1 MKKRSVVGIIISV
14 IMSILLVPFLWVFEI
29 SGTAMMT
36 VSSVVKEER
45 KEEVLSTFVENKGI
59 DWVYGMIKPMIDEMI
74 AEYAAQYEEFDAE
87 GLLTVEDVE
96 RIATEFYGKAV
107 NGEVYETD
115 LTFIA
120 DRIKPQLDGIVDK
133 EIDKQIDAQAEEQIA
148 SYVDE
153 NLETIYDSLSAD
165 VKAEIKA
172 EVKLVVLAEVEKE
185 FDAQADAVLEEEVN
199 KYIKENYP
207 GVPESMVKEEKEKYL
222 AENKDRL
229 IAEAKAETLAEAEVQ
244 FDAEADTYIR
254 ENIREIYAQIDEE
267 TKAELIARAK
277 EEALPKFKEEYKAQH
292 KQQYVDEAAAMIDE
306 AVLTAQN
313 EVNTTIAEVYT
324 SEAYVELEQAQ
335 KEYNV
340 NIYDFAGISKVFQSA
355 GFLCFGA
362 AAVIALILLACHVFR
377 PSGFF
382 VAGFFTLVLGIGVKA
397 VAGRAVNIAAEMI
410 DRAVEMPHESIGA
423 LVQTALTWVEDGL
436 GSAGMISIYAGAVL
450 VLLGVLMLV
459 LKRNKTA

>member
-45 KEEVLSTFVENKGI
+45 KEEVLSTFVENEGI

-74 AEYAAQYEEFDAE
+74 AEYAAQYEGFDAE

-172 EVKLVVLAEVEKE
+172 EVKLIVLAEVEKE

>member
-45 KEEVLSTFVENKGI
+45 KEEVLSTFVENEGI

-74 AEYAAQYEEFDAE
+74 AEYAAQYEGFDAE